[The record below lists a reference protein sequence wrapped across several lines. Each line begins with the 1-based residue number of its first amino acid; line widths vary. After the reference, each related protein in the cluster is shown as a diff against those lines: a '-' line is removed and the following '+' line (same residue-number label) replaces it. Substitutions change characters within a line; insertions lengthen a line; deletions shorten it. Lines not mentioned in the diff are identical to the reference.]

1 MAGNGVRTAQAGKRP
16 FIHTMSM
23 RRILPFLALLLAVPS
38 SSVVVGRNVKPVPA
52 AVPVAAPGVHAVPSG
67 TAVLSPSQLSPSAP
81 SLAPSLSPSLSAP
94 SIPSHAAAFKAA
106 VSAPASAPSPLLPA
120 SFVAARAAP
129 SAVPVLGDPAAGS
142 ALSAAALSA
151 PSDAPGDAR
160 FEKAA
165 ALVAR
170 ETADWKTLTAPAGA
184 PAPRMDAPAPRRG
197 SGLAKAAK
205 WTGVAALGLSAVAAL
220 PAALPVAVPVALT
233 AAKGW
238 LAWGGFAALGA
249 SSFLKPAAEPGAA
262 IPAASAPRTGRF
274 AEYRTAWARVGDAL
288 DAQKA
293 IERRVGDGDR
303 SAFSLWLR
311 GGLRAGLFTA
321 AAALMFMLGGG
332 AAAKLL
338 SLGAATAKAAPAAI
352 DVSIATAPFLTQLA
366 NFVAPALLLETVLL
380 KVVFDGSRALLG
392 RVATPRAATL
402 GAGALAVLGA
412 VAAMSFL
419 STNLSVLLPLAAI
432 EAAVVWSYAR
442 SGSLLGAL
450 AARGLITLLSLEAA
464 RATAWISGGTAGVLL
479 GLPAWSGLAVA
490 TLLVAGALLAGRKLG
505 WRAALGRPAAALGD
519 IAASWGRPAA
529 DGAPRPFLPVLRAG
543 LFWGLAT
550 FATGDLV
557 YRVIHFFA
565 PVAESAPEV
574 LAKVLTGPLDV
585 VLFNFV
591 LVGFLEELV
600 FRRNLF
606 RPMRQW
612 LEKRGLSPRA
622 VFWSAALASSLIF
635 SYVHYIDFGALLAS
649 WGIGGTV
656 PGGGGAYVW
665 SWATFSARAAA
676 GALLAW
682 QYWRSG
688 LLLVPVIAHFASNTL
703 EGLGY
708 RWGVE
713 TFLLMAAATVLL
725 ALTGRASASATPPA
739 SPPARA

>member
-1 MAGNGVRTAQAGKRP
+1 M
-16 FIHTMSM
+16 
-23 RRILPFLALLLAVPS
+23 PFLSLLLAVPS
-38 SSVVVGRNVKPVPA
+38 SSVVLGRNVKPVPA
-52 AVPVAAPGVHAVPSG
+52 AVSVAAPGVHAVPSG
-67 TAVLSPSQLSPSAP
+67 MAVPPPSHLSVSAP
-81 SLAPSLSPSLSAP
+81 SLAPSPLPPAFSAP
-94 SIPSHAAAFKAA
+94 LTPSQAATFKAA
-106 VSAPASAPSPLLPA
+106 VSVPAAAPSPLQAA
-120 SFVAARAAP
+120 SFVAARAVP
-129 SAVPVLGDPAAGS
+129 AVP
-142 ALSAAALSA
+142 ALSETAVEAALAASPLHAA
-151 PSDAPGDAR
+151 PSDAPRPAG

-170 ETADWKTLTAPAGA
+170 ETADWKTLSAPA
-184 PAPRMDAPAPRRG
+184 DAPAPRTDAPAPRSRR

-262 IPAASAPRTGRF
+262 IPAASAPKTGRF
-274 AEYRTAWARVGDAL
+274 AEYRTAWARVGEAF
-288 DAQKA
+288 DAQRA

-311 GGLRAGLFTA
+311 GGLRAGAYAA
-321 AAALMFMLGGG
+321 AAALLFMLGGG
-332 AAAKLL
+332 AAAKLV
-338 SLGAATAKAAPAAI
+338 SLGTATKAAAAASAGI
-352 DVSIATAPFLTQLA
+352 DVSIATAPFLTQLSA
-366 NFVAPALLLETVLL
+366 FVAPALLLETVLL

-392 RVATPRAATL
+392 RVLAPRAAAL

-412 VAAMSFL
+412 VAAMSL
-419 STNLSVLLPLAAI
+419 LTSQLSVLLPLAAI

-450 AARGLITLLSLEAA
+450 VARGLITLLSLEAA

-490 TLLVAGALLAGRKLG
+490 SLLVAGALLAGRKLG
-505 WRAALGRPAAALGD
+505 WRAALARPAAALGD
-519 IAASWGRPAA
+519 IASSWGRPAA

-557 YRVIHFFA
+557 YRVIHWFA
-565 PVAESAPEV
+565 PVAEAAPEV

-612 LEKRGLSPRA
+612 LEKRRLSPRA
-622 VFWSAALASSLIF
+622 VFWTAALASSLIF

-713 TFLLMAAATVLL
+713 TFLLMAAATLLL
-725 ALTGRASASATPPA
+725 ALSGRASASAAPPA